1 MSDTL
6 KAWCHWKKKETGVS
20 EDDLLMVKDIE
31 DVISQVNNWRAKYE
45 KEKEK
50 TEKLGIML
58 DEIDTVLERRE

>member
-1 MSDTL
+1 MTDTL
-6 KAWCHWKKKETGVS
+6 KAWCHWKKKEVGVS
-20 EDDLLMVKDIE
+20 EDDLAMVKDIE
-31 DVISQVNNWRAKYE
+31 DVISQVNNWRVKYE